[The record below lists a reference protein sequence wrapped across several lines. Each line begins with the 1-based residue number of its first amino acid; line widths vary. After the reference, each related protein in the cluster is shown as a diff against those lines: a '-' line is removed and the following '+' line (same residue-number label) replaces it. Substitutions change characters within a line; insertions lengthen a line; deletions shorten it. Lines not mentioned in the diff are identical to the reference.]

1 MNPIPRVRI
10 TIPTAALVY
19 KIQLYVWYLT
29 KLDES
34 FLTTL
39 RRLKE
44 AFKIIYS
51 EDLDPN
57 LLNVRDIAQEVMNE
71 VPKHFVK

>member
-44 AFKIIYS
+44 TFKIIYS

-57 LLNVRDIAQEVMNE
+57 LLNVGDIAQEVMNE

>member
-44 AFKIIYS
+44 TFKIIYS

>member
-1 MNPIPRVRI
+1 MKPIPRVRI

-19 KIQLYVWYLT
+19 KIQQYVWYLT

-44 AFKIIYS
+44 TFKIIYS

-57 LLNVRDIAQEVMNE
+57 LLNVRDIAQEVINE

>member
-19 KIQLYVWYLT
+19 KIQQYVWYLK

-44 AFKIIYS
+44 TFKIIYS

-57 LLNVRDIAQEVMNE
+57 LLNVRDIAQEVINE

>member
-34 FLTTL
+34 FLRTL

-44 AFKIIYS
+44 TFKIIYS